1 MMPEYYSSIIDWV
14 TATWGTPLME
24 RGFYPFDDYN
34 LPYHISMALWNII
47 GGAIAWLINLLFP
60 GNPVSEWLINPYT
73 NEIFALVLFMVIIFA
88 VAFIAVLIS
97 LWEERKVLGRAMDRR
112 GTMIGM
118 WGFLQCV
125 ADGLKTFMK
134 DNVYSKKVDEMT
146 YWWTASLV
154 IGTSVLIDCMVP
166 LSSRW
171 YVVNYDAG
179 LLIIMGLYAL
189 APFFILVS
197 GWSQNNKYSLIGGI
211 RAAEMM
217 ISYEVPMLIIIATA
231 CLLAGSFNIGDI
243 VAAQSEIWFMIP
255 MFVGFVT
262 FVICATAE
270 AERAP
275 FDLAEAE
282 SELVEGWQTEYAGMK
297 WGLIMLADY
306 MRGSVSCGMIV
317 LLFFGGWT
325 IPFVSLDYFLAADAT
340 NNFLYWLPVP
350 ELIFLLKGWFA
361 FFIMIMIRVGV
372 GRVRTDSILNLGWK
386 VFMPLSVINLM
397 IVLVLLLTG
406 VY

>member
-1 MMPEYYSSIIDWV
+1 MMAYSSIIDWV

-118 WGFLQCV
+118 MGFLQCV

-134 DNVYSKKVDEMT
+134 DNVYSRKVDEMT

-171 YVVNYDAG
+171 FVVNYDAG

-197 GWSQNNKYSLIGGI
+197 GWAQNNKYSLIGGI

-217 ISYEVPMLIIIATA
+217 ISYEVPMLIIIASA
-231 CLLAGSFNIGDI
+231 CLLAGSMNIGDI
-243 VAAQSEIWFMIP
+243 VNAQSEIWFMIP

-262 FVICATAE
+262 FVMCATAE

-282 SELVEGWQTEYAGMK
+282 SELVEGWQTEYGGMK

-325 IPFVSLDYFLAADAT
+325 IPFVSLDYFLGPDAVD
-340 NNFLYWLPVP
+340 NCLYWLPVP

-361 FFIMIMIRVGV
+361 FFLMIIIRCGV
-372 GRVRTDSILNLGWK
+372 GRVRTDTILNLGWK
-386 VFMPLSVINLM
+386 VFMPLSVLNLM
-397 IVLVLLLTG
+397 IVLVLLVTG

>member
-1 MMPEYYSSIIDWV
+1 
-14 TATWGTPLME
+14 ME

-73 NEIFALVLFMVIIFA
+73 NEIFALVLFMVVIFA

-118 WGFLQCV
+118 MGFLQCV

-134 DNVYSKKVDEMT
+134 DNVFSKKVDGMT

-217 ISYEVPMLIIIATA
+217 VSYEVPMLIIIATA

-262 FVICATAE
+262 FVMCATAE

-282 SELVEGWQTEYAGMK
+282 SELVEGWQTEYGGMK

-340 NNFLYWLPVP
+340 SNFLYWLPVP

-372 GRVRTDSILNLGWK
+372 GRVRTDTILNLGWK
-386 VFMPLSVINLM
+386 VFMPLSVLNLM

>member
-1 MMPEYYSSIIDWV
+1 MVEYSSIIDWV

-118 WGFLQCV
+118 MGFLQCV

-134 DNVYSKKVDEMT
+134 DNVFSKKVDGMT

-217 ISYEVPMLIIIATA
+217 VSYEVPMLIIIATA

-270 AERAP
+270 AERSP

-340 NNFLYWLPVP
+340 SNFLYWLPVP

-372 GRVRTDSILNLGWK
+372 GRVRTDTILNLGWK
-386 VFMPLSVINLM
+386 VFMPLSVLNLM